1 MVRENV
7 TWGEERIADEL
18 SLKLGICVS
27 PRTVK
32 GTDCQVTAK
41 SERRTSWA
49 VCITNTGWNS
59 ASREPSQVSAEHN
72 TGLGSFYHL
81 VQREAGLVHLAVG
94 VRELAMYPA
103 ATDSGMRRVQY
114 PRLCSVSGSRSD

>member
-59 ASREPSQVSAEHN
+59 ASREPSQVSAEHKCEDFDACS
-72 TGLGSFYHL
+72 GDWQEIGPALHL
-81 VQREAGLVHLAVG
+81 CRESAWRGRG
-94 VRELAMYPA
+94 P
-103 ATDSGMRRVQY
+103 
-114 PRLCSVSGSRSD
+114 